1 MSIGLFT
8 SENSLEFLIIRYNG
22 GPLLFQEVVYPLS
35 LPQEQPIIKKI
46 PLYNIDDG
54 LQSDNWWVIL
64 TNNSQEQKKIRM
76 RLIRETHK
84 ETQVTLFTHYRFE
97 EPKSIVSQVKTFY
110 NSN

>member
-8 SENSLEFLIIRYNG
+8 SENSLEFLIIRYNE

-54 LQSDNWWVIL
+54 LQSDNWWMVL
-64 TNNSQEQKKIRM
+64 TNNSQEQKKIKM
-76 RLIRETHK
+76 RLIRETYK
-84 ETQVTLFTHYRFE
+84 ETQVTLFTHYRLE
-97 EPKSIVSQVKTFY
+97 EPENIISEVKTFY